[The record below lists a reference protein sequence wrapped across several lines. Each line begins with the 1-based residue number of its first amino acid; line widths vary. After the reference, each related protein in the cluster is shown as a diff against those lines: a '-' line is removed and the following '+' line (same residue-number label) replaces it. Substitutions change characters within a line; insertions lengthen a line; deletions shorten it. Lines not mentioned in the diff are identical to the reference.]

1 MSKNETDKKSVSTE
15 DVVIIDGVEYETQEQ
30 KEFREC
36 VEKVKKKLN
45 HIELCLENIMV
56 IVRYCMEVVELT
68 RYKGHEQKKL
78 VIKLVK
84 KIVIDSPISDEK
96 EKLLLDM
103 LNSGILSATI
113 DLVVAASRGEL
124 LINVVKKK
132 CSTSCFSFL
141 K

>member
-1 MSKNETDKKSVSTE
+1 MSKNETNKKSVSTE
-15 DVVIIDGVEYETQEQ
+15 DVVIIDNVEYETLEQ

-36 VEKVKKKLN
+36 VEKVNENLK
-45 HIELCLENIMV
+45 HIEICLENIMV

-68 RYKGHEQKKL
+68 RYKGYEQKKL

-103 LNSGILSATI
+103 LDSGILSATI

-132 CSTSCFSFL
+132 CSTGCFSFL